1 MTKLDFIH
9 IFIPS
14 SEIMGKELEHSK
26 DKDKL
31 QLHPVCLLLLHGTGG
46 DENDLIPMARMLSA
60 DASLLSIR
68 GKVLEN
74 GMPRFFRRLSEGVF
88 DLEDLKFRT
97 QELAEFVKDASQ
109 LYTFGLDKTI
119 AVGFSN
125 GANMAASLLLL
136 KPEVIKRA
144 ILFRA
149 MIPFIPDDLPNLK
162 DKEIILSA
170 GLRDPIVSRD
180 EIVGLSKLFQKCGAT
195 VTLKW
200 QQAGHNLI
208 ESDITDA
215 KEWLSKNYH

>member
-1 MTKLDFIH
+1 MIKPDFIH

-14 SEIMGKELEHSK
+14 SKILGKESEHSK

-74 GMPRFFRRLSEGVF
+74 GMPGFFRRLSEGVF

-97 QELAEFVKDASQ
+97 QELAEFVKYASQ

-119 AVGFSN
+119 SCGFFKWGKYGCESASFKSRSN
-125 GANMAASLLLL
+125 KKG
-136 KPEVIKRA
+136 
-144 ILFRA
+144 
-149 MIPFIPDDLPNLK
+149 
-162 DKEIILSA
+162 
-170 GLRDPIVSRD
+170 DPI
-180 EIVGLSKLFQKCGAT
+180 
-195 VTLKW
+195 
-200 QQAGHNLI
+200 
-208 ESDITDA
+208 
-215 KEWLSKNYH
+215 

>member
-1 MTKLDFIH
+1 MTKPDFIH

-14 SEIMGKELEHSK
+14 SEITGKELEHSI

-46 DENDLIPMARMLSA
+46 DENDLIPMARMLSP

-74 GMPRFFRRLSEGVF
+74 GMPRFFRRVSEGVF

-97 QELAEFVKDASQ
+97 QELAEFVTYASQ
-109 LYTFGLDKTI
+109 LYAFALDKTI

-136 KPEVIKRA
+136 HPEVINRA

-149 MIPFIPDDLPNLK
+149 MIPFVPDDLPNLN

-180 EIVGLSKLFQKCGAT
+180 EIIELSKLFQKCGAT
-195 VTLKW
+195 VILKW

-215 KEWLSKNYH
+215 KEWLSKTYR